1 MWKNLTLRIESE
13 LATKLTVVTIAFV
26 GCFGLVTNLMRST
39 MPISNDLRNLSAPG
53 SLRHLPGQNDNY
65 TSKSFLSS
73 DLDSNA
79 SYLYAVVVSPDYI
92 DPYNVP
98 ESNNEYDYGD
108 YEYDTSP
115 IFILRKQRRRYNP
128 NHVPFRNMY
137 YRRRR
142 LNTLQNRRRS
152 NYGLFHRRSSKRNQR
167 IYISGI
173 RHNKFRTKIPRIS
186 NRRHADRFLGNRR
199 RYLQSNAHH
208 GYTSATT
215 VPQHGIANRRHQNYQ
230 NSIVTGSKS
239 SAIGLPFLGIF
250 GLLQILGIIF
260 NVGLGNYFLI
270 ATPNISTRIIIMMA
284 GVKYRLN
291 KQNV

>member
-1 MWKNLTLRIESE
+1 MWKNFTLWIKSE

-39 MPISNDLRNLSAPG
+39 MPISNDLRNVSAAE

-65 TSKSFLSS
+65 MSKSFRSS

-98 ESNNEYDYGD
+98 ESNNEYDYGN
-108 YEYDTSP
+108 YEYDASP

-128 NHVPFRNMY
+128 NRVLFRDMY
-137 YRRRR
+137 YRRRHR
-142 LNTLQNRRRS
+142 NLLQNRRRS
-152 NYGLFHRRSSKRNQR
+152 NYRPFRRRSSMRNRR
-167 IYISGI
+167 IYISGR
-173 RHNKFRTKIPRIS
+173 RHNQFRTKIPRIS
-186 NRRHADRFLGNRR
+186 NRRHADRFLRNRR
-199 RYLQSNAHH
+199 RYLPSNTHH
-208 GYTSATT
+208 GYRSAKT
-215 VPQHGIANRRHQNYQ
+215 VPQDEIANRRHQNYQ

-239 SAIGLPFLGIF
+239 STIGLPFLGIF

-260 NVGLGNYFLI
+260 NVGLGNYFLL
-270 ATPNISTRIIIMMA
+270 PLQIS
-284 GVKYRLN
+284 VP
-291 KQNV
+291 V